1 MIIQNNISFLLFS
14 RKRIDDDDTGK
25 EKGERERE
33 KEGTSNFQG
42 SNQKV
47 VGL

>member
-1 MIIQNNISFLLFS
+1 MTIL
-14 RKRIDDDDTGK
+14 GK
-25 EKGERERE
+25 KKERERE